1 MTRAPFVNARD
12 VEGVQHCHGE
22 HCDEYYYRPLVY
34 GKDLFTY
41 IAHIPP
47 GGGVP
52 PDAEESSMYEL
63 SLYILDGR
71 PTVLYGDDR
80 FVMHPHTA
88 LQTVTWLVDGEVR
101 HRDSLGNDQL
111 IRPGQLNLMTAGR
124 GIAHAEDSTQDS
136 GRTMR
141 LHGVQL
147 WVALPQ
153 AAAGVDPAFAHH
165 ADLPS
170 FVDDGV
176 ETRQERVLDVELFDN
191 GLHDEV
197 RLGQVL
203 E

>member
-34 GKDLFTY
+34 GQDLFTY

-52 PDAEESSMYEL
+52 PDAEEAAMFEL

-88 LQTVTWLVDGEVR
+88 LHCVRGVPLGFENLTDEPVSLILSFTPSPRGAIDPDEMRALVEARGRSVIAPATMNEMAGELLR
-101 HRDSLGNDQL
+101 
-111 IRPGQLNLMTAGR
+111 
-124 GIAHAEDSTQDS
+124 
-136 GRTMR
+136 
-141 LHGVQL
+141 
-147 WVALPQ
+147 
-153 AAAGVDPAFAHH
+153 
-165 ADLPS
+165 
-170 FVDDGV
+170 
-176 ETRQERVLDVELFDN
+176 
-191 GLHDEV
+191 
-197 RLGQVL
+197 
-203 E
+203 